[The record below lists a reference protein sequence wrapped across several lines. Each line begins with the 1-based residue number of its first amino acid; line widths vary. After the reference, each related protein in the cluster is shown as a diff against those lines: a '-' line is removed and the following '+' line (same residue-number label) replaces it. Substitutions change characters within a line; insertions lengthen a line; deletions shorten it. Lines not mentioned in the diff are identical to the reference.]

1 MAEFAK
7 HSIRFLLMKLYK
19 IEGGAPY
26 SPVDSSGAWG
36 YNSKAFELAD
46 HCDPEEVWGLGL

>member
-19 IEGGAPY
+19 IEGGAAIVQLIHLVHGPIT
-26 SPVDSSGAWG
+26 VKHL
-36 YNSKAFELAD
+36 N
-46 HCDPEEVWGLGL
+46 

>member
-26 SPVDSSGAWG
+26 SPVDSSGSWA
-36 YNSKAFELAD
+36 YNS
-46 HCDPEEVWGLGL
+46 

>member
-19 IEGGAPY
+19 IEGGARY

-36 YNSKAFELAD
+36 YNSEAFELAD